1 MSVEII
7 PIGNIIYG
15 NYQSGFAGNII
26 NPKGLCFAIS
36 TMGGGVTDNQ

>member
-15 NYQSGFAGNII
+15 NYHPGFAGNII
-26 NPKGLCFAIS
+26 DQRGVCFAIS
-36 TMGGGVTDNQ
+36 TMGGATDNQ